1 MQDRSKFLMFVSVL
15 NRVARGIALLGPWI
29 VALALW
35 TRAAAQNPVVIP
47 ITAAKLTS
55 LAAGAAPNPVVTPAV
70 SKPAKAGH
78 VTARKRGAVLAR
90 AAAPVKC
97 SEMPAATAAKPS
109 VAPVQ
114 DTPTFI
120 PATQAFESPGCSASR
135 LGGITI
141 DILNIGSIGPIPSP
155 ERLNPEWKA
164 ITVDPSLAPNQQP
177 PQIVEG
183 FVGPTENHNAD
194 QQATAE
200 VSEEEISWNHHTHDW
215 TFKLTPDAGY
225 QHFLS
230 SWARF
235 PGKFGPALTRPPDQL
250 GCPDNFILVTD
261 PDNPDAETCFGCPG
275 GQLITGDLRCQI
287 VAPEFCPGNQTG
299 DVCHHTEMEVEWE
312 NAALMDAHDQE
323 GFARDFG
330 AVPEF
335 VWPSVGD
342 RVWVE
347 GRWIFDCGH
356 PGTPDGDPDNPD
368 FVKFGSELHPPRALV
383 TFRANRVTLDSFPR
397 PRISEPNFPFP
408 QSVLPVT
415 GNFVTLPPDV
425 PNSGPTQVPV
435 TEADMYVSVDAGAA
449 GDLCSDV
456 AVPCSAHGGH
466 TGSFVPVNDR
476 NYMFDV
482 YPPGTDFTQP
492 NPDGTFPVTPPVP
505 DASLQWRIVDHFSEL
520 PARAC
525 GGIDNTVC
533 ATVQPIICLI
543 GASTPPPLRDAIQQ
557 TNAGLACPTLQNGEK
572 PTRLRV
578 ILPFNGS
585 NANFFAQTLLLGW
598 DDVPTPGHGNV
609 RTFEVRLHEFKF
621 IEDGQ
626 TTDWREFVSVGGQW
640 RYVTPFIDTDKGIFP
655 FDGGENQCDVGIIES
670 LEGHQCFNY
679 DNTPWTISVKDG
691 ETIHVAVGGFAARG
705 LEHHDSP
712 LFLCQGLDG
721 CDPPSDFDDKAAGF
735 IALATDNDDRIGTYE
750 FDLEAPD
757 YAPPPRHTTE
767 EFGCQIHTG
776 LSRCNLQYRVTF
788 SVKEITPTTV
798 PPASNPV
805 QLGTPQ
811 FGNFIS
817 SATPVTLSS
826 SSPDAEGFQYRSY
839 LSGGPL
845 PVYPFPSVTFPV
857 HWAHVDLPA
866 NSQSV
871 PVFLTGTDGDNLL
884 QFSAQS
890 FANLLEPRNTQ
901 HLTLD
906 NTPPVITINQPT
918 ATQYT
923 HADTLTIDYDISD
936 GIGSGVK
943 SSSAKMDDSTTLPGG
958 RVVANGMKIDL
969 FSELSLGTHT
979 FSVTATD
986 NVDNSATKSVTFS
999 IIVTPDSL
1007 EQDVNLLLAFGC
1019 IDNSGIGNSL
1029 VSKIEAAKAR
1039 IAAGDTHSAINTLS
1053 ALLNQLHAQAG
1064 KHISTNCTDPNTH
1077 TQFNPAQVLI
1087 TDLQALLANLK
1098 TAGVIDPI
1106 LGYVLSGTDG
1116 VGGAVVTL
1124 LDANNGLVATTNT
1137 DATGFYFFA
1146 QTNALVTGASYTV
1159 RVSTIPKPNV
1169 TSIPA
1174 SQTFIWSAAQV
1185 GLANFLL
1192 N

>member
-1 MQDRSKFLMFVSVL
+1 LSLIYEAKVEEDRKTMQHQSKALMFLSTLWNFCRFLAILWLCVF
-15 NRVARGIALLGPWI
+15 ALTVISRACEQKSYVNPW
-29 VALALW
+29 LS
-35 TRAAAQNPVVIP
+35 AAAAGP
-47 ITAAKLTS
+47 AKKGT
-55 LAAGAAPNPVVTPAV
+55 APNGPA
-70 SKPAKAGH
+70 KPASAQ
-78 VTARKRGAVLAR
+78 
-90 AAAPVKC
+90 
-97 SEMPAATAAKPS
+97 
-109 VAPVQ
+109 VQ
-114 DTPTFI
+114 DPIPFI
-120 PATQAFESPGCSASR
+120 PATQAFEAPGCSASR

-141 DILNIGSIGPIPSP
+141 DILNIGTIGPIPSP

-183 FVGPTENHNAD
+183 FVGPTENHSAD
-194 QQATAE
+194 TQATAE
-200 VSEEEISWNHHTHDW
+200 VSEEEIAWNHHTHDW
-215 TFKLTPDAGY
+215 TFKLTPDPAY

-235 PGKFGPALTRPPDQL
+235 PGKFESSQSVPPDQN
-250 GCPDNFILVTD
+250 GCPANFIFVLVD
-261 PDNPDAETCFGCPG
+261 PDNPNSGTCIGCPG
-275 GQLITGDLRCQI
+275 GDVLTGDLRCQI
-287 VAPEFCPGNQTG
+287 VAPETCPGNQTG
-299 DVCHHTEMEVEWE
+299 DTCHHTDMEVEWE

-356 PGTPDGDPDNPD
+356 PGTPDADPDNPQ

-408 QSVLPVT
+408 QSRLPVT
-415 GNFVTLPPDV
+415 GDFVILPPDV

-449 GDLCSDV
+449 GDLCSIV
-456 AVPCSAHGGH
+456 PVPCSAQGGH
-466 TGSFVPVNDR
+466 TGSFIPVNDH

-505 DASLQWRIVDHFSEL
+505 DASLQWRFQDHFSEL

-525 GGIDNTVC
+525 GGTDNTVC

-543 GASTPPPLRDAIQQ
+543 GASTPPPPRDAVQQ
-557 TNAGLACPTLQNGEK
+557 TNAGLACPALQNGEK

-640 RYVTPFIDTDKGIFP
+640 RYVTPYIDTDKGIFP
-655 FDGGENQCDVGIIES
+655 FDGGENQCDVGIIER

-691 ETIHVAVGGFAARG
+691 EKIHVSVGGFAARG

-750 FDLEAPD
+750 FDLIPND
-757 YAPPPRHTTE
+757 YQAPPPHTTD

-788 SVKEITPTTV
+788 SVKEITPTAV
-798 PPASNPV
+798 PPASNPIQV
-805 QLGTPQ
+805 GTPH
-811 FGNFIS
+811 FGNFIT

-866 NSQSV
+866 GSQSV

-901 HLTLD
+901 HLSLD
-906 NTPPVITINQPT
+906 NTPPVINIIQPQPT
-918 ATQYT
+918 TYT
-923 HADTLTIDYDISD
+923 HNATLTLNYSADD
-936 GIGSGVK
+936 GTGSGV
-943 SSSAKMDDSTTLPGG
+943 A
-958 RVVANGMKIDL
+958 
-969 FSELSLGTHT
+969 
-979 FSVTATD
+979 SVTATMDGRTSLPGGVGLQNGQQIRLLKELLLGSHTFTVAAAD
-986 NVDNSATKSVTFS
+986 NLNNTGTASVTFTIVVTPAS
-999 IIVTPDSL
+999 IIDDVT
-1007 EQDVNLLLAFGC
+1007 QFVNDGS
-1019 IDNSGIGNSL
+1019 IDNHGIANSL
-1029 VSKIEAAKAR
+1029 TVKLQHAADAR
-1039 IAAGDTHSAINTLS
+1039 AGGNCSLAANLYGAFINEV
-1053 ALLNQLHAQAG
+1053 QAQSG
-1064 KHISTNCTDPNTH
+1064 KHVSADAAAILIADAQFLIANCP
-1077 TQFNPAQVLI
+1077 
-1087 TDLQALLANLK
+1087 
-1098 TAGVIDPI
+1098 
-1106 LGYVLSGTDG
+1106 
-1116 VGGAVVTL
+1116 
-1124 LDANNGLVATTNT
+1124 
-1137 DATGFYFFA
+1137 
-1146 QTNALVTGASYTV
+1146 
-1159 RVSTIPKPNV
+1159 
-1169 TSIPA
+1169 
-1174 SQTFIWSAAQV
+1174 
-1185 GLANFLL
+1185 
-1192 N
+1192 